1 MKITGYK
8 IREKLNELK
17 LDKDLMASG
26 FNDSLYVFEGEEKE
40 NPWELATQLQSLE
53 YKIAAL
59 QMSQTEYNL
68 RVQVR
73 VAGELMTLCEAIKR
87 RGGASRMES
96 LWRRTSDG
104 LSGSIGG
111 RYFQD
116 DRIKDTDKIY
126 ATPSMSSTEVA
137 EEVKLAAKYVAAIGA
152 AIAEGNTEEIDIPG
166 MDESLFE

>member
-1 MKITGYK
+1 MRVTGYK
-8 IREKLNELK
+8 VREKLDELK
-17 LDKDLMASG
+17 LDKDLLASR
-26 FNDSLYVFEGEEKE
+26 FNDSLYIFEGEEKE
-40 NPWELATQLQSLE
+40 DARTLGEQLRSLE

-96 LWRRTSDG
+96 LWRRTADG
-104 LSGSIGG
+104 LSGGIGG
-111 RYFQD
+111 RYYD
-116 DRIKDTDKIY
+116 DRIKDVDKIY
-126 ATPSMSSTEVA
+126 ATPSMSSTDVSEQ
-137 EEVKLAAKYVAAIGA
+137 VKLAAKYVAAIGA